1 MSQLHPNEYQVG
13 GTHYKEM
20 EVQPWEVMERLMSR
34 QEFIGYLKGNIIK
47 YGMRQG
53 LKDGNDGGKLA
64 HYVAKL
70 DEMQGR
76 VPF

>member
-1 MSQLHPNEYQVG
+1 MNPNDHQVG

-20 EVQPWEVMERLMSR
+20 AVQPWEVMERLLTR

-53 LKDGNDGGKLA
+53 LKDSDDGGKLA
-64 HYVAKL
+64 HYVSKL
-70 DEMQGR
+70 DEVTGSGL
-76 VPF
+76 PF